1 MKHPINERFGK
12 RIAALRRRQNLSQE
26 ELAFRCD
33 IHRTYIGALERG
45 EKSPT
50 IITVEKLARGLGI
63 ETFQLFIQQSLSDG
77 NQ

>member
-12 RIAALRRRQNLSQE
+12 RIAALRRRQNISQE